1 MAAEHPENCNVCEL
15 SDDSS
20 TPRPHRMGYEEDDL
34 VVVRSKPRM
43 STGGIIMIV
52 IISMLLIGAITAA
65 IWCSCSNGSPQF
77 GGGGRIRGGGG
88 VPSMLP
94 SMLPSSIGSL
104 STLHY

>member
-15 SDDSS
+15 SDDS

-94 SMLPSSIGSL
+94 SSIGSL